1 MNAAEHH
8 QHQEISNLQRDG
20 GEDNIIET
28 SETAKACRKHR
39 VGYERYNWESSERR
53 ANPLAINWLKR
64 RSLRADFGSLL
75 NHT

>member
-39 VGYERYNWESSERR
+39 VGYERYN
-53 ANPLAINWLKR
+53 
-64 RSLRADFGSLL
+64 
-75 NHT
+75 